1 LNHFVSLEGGKL
13 QSELRYYYSGADLFV
28 LPSLMESFGLV
39 FIEAMLCGCPVI
51 GTSEALK
58 EILPSEE
65 SGFYIP
71 PGDIRALVAGMKKG
85 LERPWD
91 REKIRRSVLH
101 FDWKESIPRF
111 EQIYREI
118 CVPSPEKVNRDE

>member
-1 LNHFVSLEGGKL
+1 
-13 QSELRYYYSGADLFV
+13 
-28 LPSLMESFGLV
+28 
-39 FIEAMLCGCPVI
+39 MLCGCPVI
-51 GTSEALK
+51 GTPEALK

-65 SGFYIP
+65 NGFYIP
-71 PGDIRALVAGMKKG
+71 PGDNRTLVEAMKKG

-101 FDWKESIPRF
+101 FDWKASIPRF

-118 CVPSPEKVNRDE
+118 CIPSP